1 MKDKILPIVSVA
13 IGILAFAL
21 TMQYLRGREA
31 DLERRWRA
39 LYAGAERIQVVAA
52 ARTIPRGTVI
62 TMSDVGRKTVFKSAV
77 RSDVL
82 MPEDVAMV
90 IGKKAVFEIVAEDP
104 IFWSDIEGGAPS
116 IGGLS
121 TIITPGMRAISLSIG
136 GAAAV
141 SGMVQPN
148 DRVDVLGTF
157 SFPSSNMPGEME
169 TVTLTILQD
178 VTVLATGQTL
188 PHERTLQQGPRR
200 TTGYN
205 TVTLEVTAKEAE
217 LLVFAEHM
225 QGRLTLALRNP
236 RDVDWKRDLP
246 TVNFLHLQSAL
257 PELNL
262 ERQRNIRHK
271 TIQ

>member
-13 IGILAFAL
+13 VGILAFGL
-21 TMQYLRGREA
+21 TMQYLRRREA

-39 LYAGAERIQVVAA
+39 LYAGAEQIQVIAA

-62 TMSDVGRKTVFKSAV
+62 EHDDIGRKTVFRSAV

-82 MPEDVAMV
+82 QPEDVGLV
-90 IGKKAVFEIVAEDP
+90 INRRALFEIVGGDP
-104 IFWSDIEGGAPS
+104 VFWSDIEGGAPAA
-116 IGGLS
+116 GGLA

-136 GAAAV
+136 GASAV
-141 SGMVQPN
+141 SGMVAPN

-157 SFPSSNMPGEME
+157 SFPSREVPGEME

-178 VTVLATGQTL
+178 VTILATGQTL

-200 TTGYN
+200 TGGYN
-205 TVTLEVTAKEAE
+205 TVTVEVTAKEAE

-225 QGRLTLALRNP
+225 QGRLTLALRHP

-246 TVNFLHLQSAL
+246 TVNFQYLQIAL

-262 ERQRNIRHK
+262 ERQRDIRHK
-271 TIQ
+271 NIR